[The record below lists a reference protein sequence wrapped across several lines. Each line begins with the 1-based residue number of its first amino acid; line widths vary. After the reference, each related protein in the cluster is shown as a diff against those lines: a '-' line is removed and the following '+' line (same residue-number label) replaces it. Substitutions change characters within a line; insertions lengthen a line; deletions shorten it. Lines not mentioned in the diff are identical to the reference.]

1 MKIINLFLGLL
12 RKNFHYVLLFLL
24 CLLIY
29 FPSFRLK
36 FSLLDDGLTIKNAR
50 IIATSIK
57 SLDVSRIG
65 EIIFEPQHG
74 RVRPAYW
81 IGQSVIAWLSLYNS
95 AVFHILRFILLLIA
109 IFVMGKILK
118 KIGVSKLWILAA
130 LFIFVFNFQ
139 NAENYLRLGPTE
151 PFLALY
157 YVLTLYLVFFA
168 KTQKASIIQLLSI
181 FLLSFL
187 GVFTKESYFLVGMA
201 LVPTL
206 ALLRIYRKRSK
217 AVFRKVLFTAAL
229 VLILGFIIFLI
240 KKDYPP
246 IAGYAAQYQ
255 FSIGQI
261 VNSLTGFKANL
272 FFYQPVILLL
282 APAYLLVFL
291 YNILKRRFKNISYDE
306 IFYLTIWFQLIFQ
319 LLVLLPWPYVLN
331 RYLLLVNVNLTIVYG
346 ITFFKLARLGFD
358 AIRQKWANLNLSE
371 TLYSTVIFW
380 VLLIPFAARNI
391 LPIANYQLWLKTDS
405 VISNSSIKA
414 LADVVP
420 REETIFVNYK
430 KGDANIEIFLEA
442 GWHLEEFYN
451 RKDIKFVYLDE
462 TNFCANESRYIFDR
476 TSDRL
481 IDPREFVNSSN
492 YEVIANGNFSYES
505 LNYSA
510 VVRSFFYRVK
520 AENWSEKYLFDWAI
534 YVQRPKTCIDKGNL
548 L

>member
-1 MKIINLFLGLL
+1 MKIINLFSGLL
-12 RKNFHYVLLFLL
+12 RKNIHYVLLFLS

-36 FSLLDDGLTIKNAR
+36 FSLFDDGLTIKNAR

-57 SLDVSRIG
+57 SLDFSRIG

-81 IGQSVIAWLSLYNS
+81 ASQSLISWLSFYNPTF
-95 AVFHILRFILLLIA
+95 FHILRFVLLLITT
-109 IFVMGKILK
+109 FVIGKMLR
-118 KIGVSKLWILAA
+118 KIGIGKVWILAA

-157 YVLTLYLVFFA
+157 YVSTLYFVFFA
-168 KTQKASIIQLLSI
+168 KTKKASIIQLLSI

-206 ALLRIYRKRSK
+206 VLLRIYKKRSK
-217 AVFRKVLFTAAL
+217 AVFRKILFTAASM
-229 VLILGFIIFLI
+229 LILGFMMFLI

-246 IAGYAAQYQ
+246 IVGYAAQYQ

-282 APAYLLVFL
+282 GLAYLLIFL
-291 YNILKRRFKNISYDE
+291 YKILKRRFKNISYDE

-346 ITFFKLARLGFD
+346 ITFFRLAQLGFE
-358 AIRQKWANLNLSE
+358 AIRQKWTNLNLSE
-371 TLYSTVIFW
+371 THYSTVMFL
-380 VLLIPFAARNI
+380 VLLSPFAARNI
-391 LPIANYQLWLKTDS
+391 LPLANYQLWLKTDS
-405 VISNSSIKA
+405 EISYSSIKA
-414 LADVVP
+414 LADEVP
-420 REETIFVNYK
+420 RGETIFVNYK

-462 TNFCANESRYIFDR
+462 TNLCTNEGRYIFDR
-476 TSDRL
+476 KSDRL
-481 IDPREFVNSSN
+481 IDSGEFGNSSN
-492 YEVIANGNFSYES
+492 YEVIANGNLSYEP

-510 VVRSFFYRVK
+510 VVRSFYYRDK

-534 YVQRPKTCIDKGNL
+534 YVQRSKTCINKGNL